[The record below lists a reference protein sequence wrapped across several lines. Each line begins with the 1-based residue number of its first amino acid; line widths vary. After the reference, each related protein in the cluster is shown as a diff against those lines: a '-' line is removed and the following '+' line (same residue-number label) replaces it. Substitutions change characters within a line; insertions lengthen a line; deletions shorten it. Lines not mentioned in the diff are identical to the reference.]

1 MKNRQIRLIIGVLTG
16 LVLFTSSLAFLF
28 YTKQDKA
35 LSSVDEVLSVY
46 VAKNN
51 IVRGKMITAEDLE
64 LSKLPK
70 SHLLTTPLSDVEII
84 GRYANVDIYAKE
96 LIRAEKLALLEPKEQ
111 EVVKNKEVKISQE
124 SSEEEVVKPD
134 TLTLPLSLFQ
144 NLDTTLKAGERID
157 IVSILP
163 KKLQSRDEDFDT
175 KYVATGVII
184 DSFVFGV
191 TTLKTPVMEAEK
203 SLVYADSVVFAMS
216 PKEIKN
222 FFELYY
228 KSQGINANRVYN
240 KENKGHLWMVK
251 CSRNDDVKEQRVKE
265 RLMLDYVRPYIRQK
279 AVERVSISYEE

>member
-16 LVLFTSSLAFLF
+16 LVLFSSSLAFLF
-28 YTKQDKA
+28 YTKQEKA

-111 EVVKNKEVKISQE
+111 EAVKNKELKTSQE
-124 SSEEEVVKPD
+124 SSEEEIVKSD

-144 NLDTTLKAGERID
+144 NLDTTLKAGESID

-163 KKLQSRDEDFDT
+163 TKLKSRDEDFDT
-175 KYVATGVII
+175 KYIATDVSI
-184 DSFVFGV
+184 DSFVSGSK
-191 TTLKTPVMEAEK
+191 TLQSAVVETEK
-203 SLVYADSVVFAMS
+203 SLVYADSVVFVMS
-216 PKEIKN
+216 PTEIKN

-251 CSRNDDVKEQRVKE
+251 CSRSNDANEQRAKE
-265 RLMLDYVRPYIRQK
+265 RLMLDYVRPYVREK